1 MQPAK
6 AALGKKATGLHNI
19 SAHVV
24 GGEARVQLQ
33 SLSMAPR

>member
-6 AALGKKATGLHNI
+6 AAVGEKATGLHNV
-19 SAHVV
+19 STHMV